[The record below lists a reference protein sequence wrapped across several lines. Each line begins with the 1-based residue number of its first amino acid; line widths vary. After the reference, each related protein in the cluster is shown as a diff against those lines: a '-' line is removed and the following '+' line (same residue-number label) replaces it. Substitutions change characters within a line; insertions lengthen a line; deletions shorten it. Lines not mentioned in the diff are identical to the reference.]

1 MALILKD
8 RISETTT
15 TAGTGTLTLGGAL
28 SGFQPFSSIGN
39 TNTTY
44 YCITDGAAWEVGLGT
59 YSTSGDTLART
70 TVLSNS
76 NGNTSPIT
84 LAAGTKTVFSVYPAE
99 RAIVVDGATIQIP
112 NSAVLPLANGGTGSS
127 TAAFSGSN
135 ITDLNATAITAG
147 TISNTR
153 TTASSSNG
161 ASSIVER
168 DATGNFSTN
177 VITANS
183 YSGSGANLTSL
194 NASSVSSG
202 TLAVAN
208 GGTGSSTAA
217 FSGANITSLNAS
229 SVSSGTLSA
238 ANGGTGQTSLT
249 ANNVIL
255 GNATSAVQFVAPGT
269 ASNVL
274 TSNGSTWVSQA
285 AGGGGGG
292 SFVFLT
298 SATAANSVV
307 DFTGLDTSTYDSFFI
322 IYTDVRGNGFNCRLY
337 PGGTLST
344 SGIYGFGNY
353 RIDGSGLVTT
363 NVFTYGVTSIN
374 IDQLNATSA
383 NLGRT
388 GYLYLHPANG
398 YSNITTQ
405 NMGLQGAT
413 VGQGQYSCGY
423 INSASAANGIR
434 FMNQSLTNLT
444 AGTFRLYGIKAS

>member
-15 TAGTGTLTLGGAL
+15 TTGTGTLTLGGAL

-44 YCITDGAAWEVGLGT
+44 YCITDTTAWEVGLGT
-59 YSTSGDTLART
+59 YSSSGNTLART

-76 NGNTSPIT
+76 NGNTTPIT

-99 RAIVVDGATIQIP
+99 RAIVVDGSTIQIP

-147 TISNTR
+147 TISNSR

-202 TLAVAN
+202 TL
-208 GGTGSSTAA
+208 
-217 FSGANITSLNAS
+217 
-229 SVSSGTLSA
+229 SA

-255 GNATSAVQFVAPGT
+255 GNGTSAVQFVAPGT
-269 ASNVL
+269 SSNVL

-285 AGGGGGG
+285 AGGGSGITVGTRTLLFSG
-292 SFVFLT
+292 
-298 SATAANSVV
+298 TAA
-307 DFTGLDTSTYDSFFI
+307 DYTGLPNTIKRLTIMIGYMSVSGTGIPVIRFSSQGAFI
-322 IYTDVRGNGFNCRLY
+322 SVLY
-337 PGGTLST
+337 KSCQVSVPQGTPGGVANTTGFLLNNSNVTGNFYSGFAVLTKVTNYVYTFQAIWGTVAGTQVNIRQMLS
-344 SGIYGFGNY
+344 SGSIDVAEWITGGDV
-353 RIDGSGLVTT
+353 IDGVRLTTT
-363 NVFTYGVTSIN
+363 NGTDTFDSGVMN
-374 IDQLNATSA
+374 IMYES
-383 NLGRT
+383 
-388 GYLYLHPANG
+388 
-398 YSNITTQ
+398 
-405 NMGLQGAT
+405 
-413 VGQGQYSCGY
+413 
-423 INSASAANGIR
+423 
-434 FMNQSLTNLT
+434 
-444 AGTFRLYGIKAS
+444 

>member
-15 TAGTGTLTLGGAL
+15 TTGTGTLTLDGAL
-28 SGFQPFSSIGN
+28 LGFQPFSSIGD

-44 YCITDGAAWEVGLGT
+44 YCITDTTAWEVGLGT
-59 YSTSGDTLART
+59 YSSSGNTLART

-99 RAIVVDGATIQIP
+99 RAIVVNGSTIQIP

-147 TISNTR
+147 TISNAR

-161 ASSIVER
+161 ASTIVER

-202 TLAVAN
+202 TL
-208 GGTGSSTAA
+208 
-217 FSGANITSLNAS
+217 
-229 SVSSGTLSA
+229 SA

-255 GNATSAVQFVAPGT
+255 GNTTSAVQFVAPGT
-269 ASNVL
+269 SANVL
-274 TSNGSTWVSQA
+274 TSNGTTWVSQA
-285 AGGGGGG
+285 AAGGG
-292 SFVFLT
+292 SSYTILTAQFMSGASFL
-298 SATAANSVV
+298 
-307 DFTGLDTSTYDSFFI
+307 DFTSIPTTAKQIVISVHFASTTAGGI
-322 IYTDVRGNGFNCRLY
+322 PIVRVGNGGSIVTSLY
-337 PGGTLST
+337 NPAQVSVAAGASAGLANTTGFLLNNSGVAGNIVSGTATFTKLGDWIYSYQAMWGTVGGTGVNIRTMLS
-344 SGIYGFGNY
+344 SGSVDMGNTFV
-353 RIDGSGLVTT
+353 GGL
-363 NVFTYGVTSIN
+363 
-374 IDQLNATSA
+374 
-383 NLGRT
+383 
-388 GYLYLHPANG
+388 P
-398 YSNITTQ
+398 ITTIR
-405 NMGLQGAT
+405 MALTT
-413 VGQGQYSCGY
+413 VDTFDSGVMSVAY
-423 INSASAANGIR
+423 
-434 FMNQSLTNLT
+434 LT
-444 AGTFRLYGIKAS
+444 

>member
-15 TAGTGTLTLGGAL
+15 TTGTGTLTLDGAL

-44 YCITDGAAWEVGLGT
+44 YCITAGAAWEVGLGT
-59 YSTSGDTLART
+59 YSSSGNTLART

-76 NGNTSPIT
+76 NGNTTPIT

-99 RAIVVDGATIQIP
+99 RAIVVDGSTIQIP
-112 NSAVLPLANGGTGSS
+112 NNAVLPIANGGTGSN
-127 TAAFSGSN
+127 TATFSGAN

-168 DATGNFSTN
+168 DATGNFSAN

-202 TLAVAN
+202 TLAVAR
-208 GGTGSSTAA
+208 
-217 FSGANITSLNAS
+217 
-229 SVSSGTLSA
+229 
-238 ANGGTGQTSLT
+238 GGTGQTSLT

-255 GNATSAVQFVAPGT
+255 GNTTSAVQFVAPGT
-269 ASNVL
+269 SSNVL

-285 AGGGGGG
+285 PSGGG
-292 SFVFLT
+292 STGYGDLGTYASLHNTSTTQTYSPGDT
-298 SATAANSVV
+298 SAGSSLNVSGMARTSTAQTINTAAAPAGTWRIMSLYNNN
-307 DFTGLDTSTYDSFFI
+307 TSTKAI
-322 IYTDVRGNGFNCRLY
+322 II
-337 PGGTLST
+337 
-344 SGIYGFGNY
+344 GIWL
-353 RIDGSGLVTT
+353 RI
-363 NVFTYGVTSIN
+363 
-374 IDQLNATSA
+374 A
-383 NLGRT
+383 
-388 GYLYLHPANG
+388 
-398 YSNITTQ
+398 
-405 NMGLQGAT
+405 
-413 VGQGQYSCGY
+413 
-423 INSASAANGIR
+423 
-434 FMNQSLTNLT
+434 
-444 AGTFRLYGIKAS
+444 

>member
-15 TAGTGTLTLGGAL
+15 TTGTGTLTLDGAL
-28 SGFQPFSSIGN
+28 SGFQPFSSIGD

-76 NGNTSPIT
+76 NGNTTQIT

-99 RAIVVDGATIQIP
+99 RAIVVDGSTIQIP

-135 ITDLNATAITAG
+135 ITGLNATAITAG

-168 DATGNFSTN
+168 DATGNFSAN

-183 YSGSGANLTSL
+183 YSGSGANL
-194 NASSVSSG
+194 
-202 TLAVAN
+202 
-208 GGTGSSTAA
+208 
-217 FSGANITSLNAS
+217 TSLNAS

-269 ASNVL
+269 SSNVL

-285 AGGGGGG
+285 AGGGGSGDVVAWVNFNGTGVVAIRASGNVSSITDNTTGDYTINFTSTLASADYAVGG
-292 SFVFLT
+292 MSRPVSAAVPLAARWVSFSSGAALASVITT
-298 SATAANSVV
+298 SGFRIVSAAANG
-307 DFTGLDTSTYDSFFI
+307 TIQDS
-322 IYTDVRGNGFNCRLY
+322 D
-337 PGGTLST
+337 
-344 SGIYGFGNY
+344 
-353 RIDGSGLVTT
+353 LVTT
-363 NVFTYGVTSIN
+363 IVV
-374 IDQLNATSA
+374 D
-383 NLGRT
+383 
-388 GYLYLHPANG
+388 
-398 YSNITTQ
+398 
-405 NMGLQGAT
+405 
-413 VGQGQYSCGY
+413 
-423 INSASAANGIR
+423 
-434 FMNQSLTNLT
+434 
-444 AGTFRLYGIKAS
+444 